1 MPQEMSF
8 MRSIS
13 VTARCA
19 MRFREE
25 KLKDEGISG
34 VQCNYILFICRH
46 PGVAQD
52 ELSQLLYV
60 NKSSVARQLSS
71 LEQNGLIT
79 RAPDEKDRRVL
90 RVSPTDKALGLLPK
104 VRAVLS
110 EWNDLLTN
118 GLTDEETALLTRLM
132 ARVRDKAEGYVGT
145 AQKEA
150 RA

>member
-1 MPQEMSF
+1 M
-8 MRSIS
+8 
-13 VTARCA
+13 
-19 MRFREE
+19 
-25 KLKDEGISG
+25 
-34 VQCNYILFICRH
+34 
-46 PGVAQD
+46 
-52 ELSQLLYV
+52 
-60 NKSSVARQLSS
+60 
-71 LEQNGLIT
+71 
-79 RAPDEKDRRVL
+79 L